1 MLAVADRGSAVPQIA
16 QRRRA
21 RSLARCGSRP
31 CSCGCA
37 SKAKEP
43 RPPDGLDAALRRAV
57 AGRAT
62 SADGL
67 DAAVA
72 VRATA
77 GPAASARPPLLQRLS
92 GDGTPVLD
100 GPRCPAGLVR
110 MGSRGSGVSEVQDRL
125 NHAGADPQLA
135 VDAIFGPLTKRAAVA
150 FQASSGL
157 SADGIV
163 GPLTCSKLGAGGGPA
178 PKPACADGAVSEITD
193 PLPAVPPFTFSVMSQ
208 PQLISELDKQRQAH
222 PKTPLGASQP
232 SFDRDPF
239 KGLPDQGSPVTVSAV
254 PADNG
259 DCVKCVADWQL
270 PVAWQTLI
278 ASGAF
283 VLDEPKRFFV
293 SRAGDV
299 SGCPPRSLPRL
310 LEVRELI
317 TPEALPFIIAGE
329 REHYLDFVRAFQ
341 IVGGRYLANVRRLT
355 ADRTHLRARD
365 ASECEAK
372 VQNFLVRAL
381 GIAKPGVQGSNPTTP
396 APPAPGPAKNPVPA
410 TPLPSA
416 TAPAGTAVDFSVLSF
431 YHGFFI
437 DDFLALYL
445 APDRDRVPDGPHQA
459 RPRPPTDRPPTLP
472 NIDTDVNP
480 FGCDAFARKLTAI
493 VLPRDPRR
501 LERAARQGPQRARQA
516 ALARDVTRQRSSWM
530 RIRLPAG
537 SRIAQSR
544 TPYGCSIGSWTT
556 SASLACKRSKVSSRS
571 LVARLMAAKVP
582 LAIISAIVR
591 RSSSVMPGST
601 AGGCSTID
609 GPPAGPTVIQRSPL

>member
-1 MLAVADRGSAVPQIA
+1 MLAVADRGSAAPQIA
-16 QRRRA
+16 QRGRA

-31 CSCGCA
+31 CSCGRTDTA
-37 SKAKEP
+37 TKKQP
-43 RPPDGLDAALRRAV
+43 RPPDGLDAALSKAV
-57 AGRAT
+57 AART
-62 SADGL
+62 SAGQ
-67 DAAVA
+67 
-72 VRATA
+72 
-77 GPAASARPPLLQRLS
+77 AASARRPVLQRLQ
-92 GDGTPVLD
+92 GDSTPVLD
-100 GPRCPAGLVR
+100 GPRCPTGLVR

-163 GPLTCSKLGAGGGPA
+163 GPLTCSKLGAGGPPPPA
-178 PKPACADGAVSEITD
+178 PKPTCADGPVSEIID
-193 PLPAVPPFTFSVMSQ
+193 PLPAVPPFAFSVMSQ

-232 SFDRDPF
+232 SFDRAPF
-239 KGLPDQGSPVTVSAV
+239 KGLPDGGSPVTVSAL
-254 PADNG
+254 PADDG

-365 ASECEAK
+365 ASECESK
-372 VQNFLVRAL
+372 VQSFLVRAR
-381 GIAKPGVQGSNPTTP
+381 GSGEPSDQPAGPTTAGPTAPPPATNP
-396 APPAPGPAKNPVPA
+396 APNG
-410 TPLPSA
+410 PLPSA
-416 TAPAGTAVDFSVLSF
+416 TAPAGSVVDLNFLSL
-431 YHGFFI
+431 YHQFFV
-437 DDFLALYL
+437 DDFLALFL
-445 APDRDRVPDGPHQA
+445 APDRDRVAHQA

-480 FGCDAFARKLTAI
+480 FGCDAYARKLTASSFPGI
-493 VLPRDPRR
+493 PGASSEQLVTDRNVPAKRAWHVL
-501 LERAARQGPQRARQA
+501 
-516 ALARDVTRQRSSWM
+516 
-530 RIRLPAG
+530 
-537 SRIAQSR
+537 
-544 TPYGCSIGSWTT
+544 
-556 SASLACKRSKVSSRS
+556 
-571 LVARLMAAKVP
+571 
-582 LAIISAIVR
+582 
-591 RSSSVMPGST
+591 
-601 AGGCSTID
+601 
-609 GPPAGPTVIQRSPL
+609 